1 MSFYWKKLCAMV
13 NKMSRT
19 VNREKLQELLLL
31 TCTSPATMLAV
42 SLLATAFHQLA
53 PHHQVRMDKQ
63 MSLCVVALHESA
75 SWVQ

>member
-1 MSFYWKKLCAMV
+1 MV

-31 TCTSPATMLAV
+31 TCTSPASPATMLAV